1 MSALLAFDR
10 ELSQRDMDS
19 PDTWY
24 DDGILFV
31 GQIATELTNEDLQ
44 TLGHLW
50 PHRTARWQLHCAEV
64 LGLARHTQA
73 IRLLLDLVD
82 RAQPDV
88 SLAALESLREFDPSL
103 FTEEQHARIF
113 TAVDTAAARPVGRLH
128 QLVLAEFQ
136 KRLRNKPPGDS

>member
-1 MSALLAFDR
+1 MSALQVFDR
-10 ELSQRDMDS
+10 ELAQRDCDS

-31 GQIATELTNEDLQ
+31 GQIAAELTDEDLVA
-44 TLGHLW
+44 LGHLW
-50 PHRTARWQLHCAEV
+50 PQRTARWQLHCAEV
-64 LGLARHTQA
+64 LGLARRTGS
-73 IRLLLDLVD
+73 IRLLLGLVD

-103 FTEEQHARIF
+103 FSEAQHRRIF
-113 TAVDTAAARPVGRLH
+113 SAVDAAKARPVGRLH

-136 KRLRNKPPGDS
+136 KKLRDKPPGDT